1 MSQKLFSTGPGTFR
15 RAKRATTDTTDWFV
29 TLYWTSCDS
38 LFGVTSHTATY
49 LFIGVKH
56 INKTNNTP

>member
-1 MSQKLFSTGPGTFR
+1 MFTNISQNINLI
-15 RAKRATTDTTDWFV
+15 
-29 TLYWTSCDS
+29 
-38 LFGVTSHTATY
+38 GVTSHTATY